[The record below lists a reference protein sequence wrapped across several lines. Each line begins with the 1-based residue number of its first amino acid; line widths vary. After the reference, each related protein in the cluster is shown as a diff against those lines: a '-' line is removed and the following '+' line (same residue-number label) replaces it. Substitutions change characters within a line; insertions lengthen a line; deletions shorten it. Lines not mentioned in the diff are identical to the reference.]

1 MNLIFT
7 NYLSR
12 EKSMIELKNSFIK
25 NKSKI
30 LSAAYGMWVAISIM
44 LAYAQPHKYSSYFT
58 DLPNNLKNISPFI
71 LSFAYL
77 VLFIPAI
84 AVTALFMLYILF
96 IVIRNAYKK

>member
-1 MNLIFT
+1 
-7 NYLSR
+7 
-12 EKSMIELKNSFIK
+12 MIELKNSFIK

-30 LSAAYGMWVAISIM
+30 LSAAYGIWIVISAVS
-44 LAYAQPHKYSSYFT
+44 AYMQPHKYASLFT

-84 AVTALFMLYILF
+84 AVSVLFMLYILF

>member
-1 MNLIFT
+1 MNLIFS

-12 EKSMIELKNSFIK
+12 EKTMIELKNSFIK

-30 LSAAYGMWVAISIM
+30 LSAAYGIWIAISAIS
-44 LAYAQPHKYSSYFT
+44 AYMQPHKYASYFT

-77 VLFIPAI
+77 TLFIPA
-84 AVTALFMLYILF
+84 VVLMVLSALSILF
-96 IVIRNAYKK
+96 FVVWTVYKK

>member
-30 LSAAYGMWVAISIM
+30 LSAAYGIWIVLSIM
-44 LAYAQPHKYSSYFT
+44 LAYIQPHKYASYFT
-58 DLPNNLKNISPFI
+58 DLPNNLKNISPFL

-77 VLFIPAI
+77 ILFMPAI
-84 AVTALFMLYILF
+84 AVSFFFTLYILF
-96 IVIRNAYKK
+96 IVIRNIYKK